1 MNTETSYGFGHLV
14 EAPFAEVL
22 ERTRD
27 ALKTEGFGVLTEI
40 DVKATMKEK
49 LGVDQSAY
57 TILGACNPPLAHRAL
72 VAERELG
79 LLLPCNV
86 IVYETEGGIRVSAM
100 DPGIMSQLIDNP
112 VLAEVAGEVRA
123 RLERVLENV

>member
-1 MNTETSYGFGHLV
+1 MESLEYGIGR
-14 EAPFAEVL
+14 VL
-22 ERTRD
+22 PEPYDTVLPRVKD
-27 ALKTEGFGVLTEI
+27 ALKAEGFGVLTEI

-57 TILGACNPPLAHRAL
+57 TILGACNPPLARRAL
-72 VAERELG
+72 EAERELG

-86 IVYETEGGIRVSAM
+86 IVYETEGGTKVSAM

>member
-14 EAPFAEVL
+14 EAPFDEVL
-22 ERTRD
+22 ASTRD

-57 TILGACNPPLAHRAL
+57 TILGACNPPLARRAL
-72 VAERELG
+72 EAERELG

-86 IVYETEGGIRVSAM
+86 IVYETEGGTRVSAM

>member
-14 EAPFAEVL
+14 EAPFTEVL

-72 VAERELG
+72 EAERELG

-86 IVYETEGGIRVSAM
+86 IVYETEGGTRVSAM